1 MEMGGVRNRGGDA
14 VSSGGNVSLTDV
26 GADGGWARWRDGCRF
41 PNGIFGELRE
51 DLPHHLS
58 FTLHMSCSMLAC
70 KGEVVKVIEAFIDGR
85 VGRSVGG
92 SESRLEWLK
101 EWHSSVGCQGV
112 FSLQLK

>member
-1 MEMGGVRNRGGDA
+1 
-14 VSSGGNVSLTDV
+14 
-26 GADGGWARWRDGCRF
+26 
-41 PNGIFGELRE
+41 
-51 DLPHHLS
+51 
-58 FTLHMSCSMLAC
+58 MSCSMLAC